1 MNHSERVT
9 ELRKQIRAIDALLAK
24 CTVQSTSTDTQLE
37 ELYDSAQHF
46 LKECIL
52 IQERFKRPES
62 NPELPD
68 FDQLEQGNS
77 PRTQTSSAP
86 AIKID
91 SKPDVEISAP
101 QKNPTP
107 SPISE
112 PINQGADLKTGETRT
127 EEEPALEKVKKET
140 VKATPQN
147 AQRLAD
153 KIHRGQVKDL
163 RKALPLH
170 EKFRF
175 INELFKGSAENFD
188 KAMNQF
194 ENAGSTQNAISR
206 LSDIQLQ
213 ENWESEHPLVEKLIE
228 LIEKRFS

>member
-24 CTVQSTSTDTQLE
+24 CAVPTMTTETQLE
-37 ELYDSAQHF
+37 ELYTSAQNF
-46 LKECIL
+46 LKDSIL
-52 IQERFKRPES
+52 IQERFKRQEL

-68 FDQLEQGNS
+68 FDELDQGNS
-77 PRTQTSSAP
+77 PAAVSTSVPIINS
-86 AIKID
+86 D
-91 SKPDVEISAP
+91 SKPEAAESVPKINLAEKLSS
-101 QKNPTP
+101 QNV
-107 SPISE
+107 
-112 PINQGADLKTGETRT
+112 NQGPELETKGAIK
-127 EEEPALEKVKKET
+127 EAEPATEKMVEKPSKPI
-140 VKATPQN
+140 PQSS
-147 AQRLAD
+147 QRLAD

-194 ENAGSTQNAISR
+194 ENAGSMQNAISM
-206 LSDIQLQ
+206 LSDIQRQ
-213 ENWESEHPLVEKLIE
+213 ENWESEHPLLEKLIE